1 MTIPHS
7 NLLAGAEAHREW
19 AVALI
24 ETLAALE
31 SPSGD
36 VEALGRCGAVIARQM
51 AECGARVTM
60 HSTPAGEHLRGEFP
74 PSQTAANDGDASQVL
89 LLGHYDTVWP
99 VGQLARMP
107 VRRQGDRLH
116 GPGVFDMKAGI
127 VIGLLA
133 MRALAEARL
142 AARHRVVMLWTT
154 DEEVGSLTSR
164 GIIEAEARQSRAV
177 LVLEPALPEGGVK
190 TARKGVGDFLVRATG
205 AAAHAGIDPAAGA
218 SAIHELA
225 HQVGVLAGLTD
236 LARGLSVNVGTISG
250 GTRSNV
256 IAESAE
262 AHVDVRIPTMA
273 DAERVTAAI
282 TALSPRDRRVR
293 LDVSGG
299 INRPPFE
306 RTARVADLYH
316 RAEAVAAGLGRRLGE
331 GATGGAS
338 DGNFTGA
345 LGVPTLDGLGA
356 VGHGAHALDEH
367 ILLEPLAFRAA
378 LLAGLIL
385 QVQ

>member
-7 NLLAGAEAHREW
+7 NLLAAAESRRDW

-36 VEALGRCGAVIARQM
+36 LDALGRCGAAIAHQM
-51 AECGARVTM
+51 TEGGGRVTT
-60 HSTPAGEHLRGEFP
+60 HSTSAGEHLRGEFG
-74 PSQTAANDGDASQVL
+74 AATSQVL

-107 VRRQGDRLH
+107 VRRDGDRLY

-133 MRALAEARL
+133 MRALADARL
-142 AARHRVVMLWTT
+142 TPHHRVVMLLTT
-154 DEEVGSLTSR
+154 DEEVGSQTSR
-164 GIIEAEARQSRAV
+164 AIIEAEARRSRAV
-177 LVLEPALPEGGVK
+177 LVLEPALPDGAVK
-190 TARKGVGDFLVRATG
+190 TARKGVGDFVVTATG
-205 AAAHAGIDPAAGA
+205 VAAHAGIDPRRGA
-218 SAIHELA
+218 SAVHELA
-225 HQVGVLAGLTD
+225 HQVTVLSGLSD
-236 LARGLSVNVGTISG
+236 LDHGLSVNVGTVKG

-256 IAESAE
+256 VAETAE

-282 TALSPRDRRVR
+282 TGLVPRDPRVR
-293 LDVSGG
+293 LEISGG
-299 INRPPFE
+299 INRPPLE
-306 RTARVADLYH
+306 RTAGVADLYH
-316 RAEAVAAGLGRRLGE
+316 RAAAVAAELGRSLGE

-345 LGVPTLDGLGA
+345 IGVPTLDGLGA

-367 ILLEPLAFRAA
+367 VLLEPLAFRAA
-378 LLAGLIL
+378 LVAGLIL
-385 QVQ
+385 QVK

>member
-7 NLLAGAEAHREW
+7 NLLSAAESHRAW
-19 AVALI
+19 AEALI

-36 VEALGRCGAVIARQM
+36 VEALGRCGAAIAHQM
-51 AECGARVTM
+51 TESGGRVTT
-60 HSTPAGEHLRGEFP
+60 HSTAAGVHLRGEFLP
-74 PSQTAANDGDASQVL
+74 ATNAEASSQVL

-107 VRRQGDRLH
+107 VRRDGGRLY

-127 VIGLLA
+127 VIALLA
-133 MRALAEARL
+133 TRVLADARL
-142 AARHRVVMLWTT
+142 TPAHRVVMLWTT

-164 GIIEAEARQSRAV
+164 AIIEAEAHRSRAV
-177 LVLEPALPEGGVK
+177 LVLEPALPGGAVK
-190 TARKGVGDFLVRATG
+190 TARKGVGDFVVSATG
-205 AAAHAGIDPAAGA
+205 IAAHAGIDPAAGA

-225 HQVGVLAGLTD
+225 HQVGVLAGLAD
-236 LARGLSVNVGTISG
+236 LDRGLSVNVGTISG
-250 GTRSNV
+250 GSRSNV
-256 IAESAE
+256 TAEFAE
-262 AHVDVRIPTMA
+262 AHVDVRIPTLA
-273 DAERVTAAI
+273 DAGRVAAAI
-282 TALSPRDRRVR
+282 TGLVPRDPRVR
-293 LDVSGG
+293 LAISGG
-299 INRPPFE
+299 VNRPPFE
-306 RTARVADLYH
+306 RTPGVADLYH
-316 RAEAVAAGLGRRLGE
+316 RAQAVAAELGRSLGE

-378 LLAGLIL
+378 LLAGLVL

>member
-1 MTIPHS
+1 MT
-7 NLLAGAEAHREW
+7 
-19 AVALI
+19 
-24 ETLAALE
+24 E
-31 SPSGD
+31 S
-36 VEALGRCGAVIARQM
+36 
-51 AECGARVTM
+51 GARVTM
-60 HSTPAGEHLRGEFP
+60 HSTPAGEHLRGEFS
-74 PSQTAANDGDASQVL
+74 PSPASAKQAASQVL

-99 VGQLARMP
+99 IGQVTRMP
-107 VRRQGDRLH
+107 VRREGDRLY

-133 MRALAEARL
+133 MRALADARL
-142 AARHRVVMLWTT
+142 APPHRVVMLWTA
-154 DEEVGSLTSR
+154 DEEVGSSTSR
-164 GIIEAEARQSRAV
+164 ALIEAEARQSRAV
-177 LVLEPALPEGGVK
+177 LVLEPALPGGAVK
-190 TARKGVGDFLVRATG
+190 TARTGVGDFVVSAHG
-205 AAAHAGIDPAAGA
+205 VAAHAGIDPTSGA

-225 HQVGVLAGLTD
+225 YQIGVLSGLTD
-236 LARGLSVNVGTISG
+236 LARGLSVNVGTIKG
-250 GTRSNV
+250 GSRANV
-256 IAESAE
+256 IAEAAE

-273 DAERVTAAI
+273 DAQRVTAAI
-282 TALSPRDRRVR
+282 TGLVPRDRRVR
-293 LDVSGG
+293 LEVTGE

-316 RAEAVAAGLGRRLGE
+316 RAEAVAAELGQLLGE

-345 LGVPTLDGLGA
+345 IGVPTLDGLGA

-367 ILLEPLAFRAA
+367 VLLEPLAFRAA

>member
-7 NLLAGAEAHREW
+7 NLLAAAESHRDW

-36 VEALGRCGAVIARQM
+36 IEALGRCGAVIAHQM
-51 AECGARVTM
+51 TQLGGRVTT
-60 HSTPAGEHLRGEFP
+60 HSTPAGEHLRGEFV
-74 PSQTAANDGDASQVL
+74 STAGSAKQDASQVL

-99 VGQLARMP
+99 IGQLARMP
-107 VRRQGDRLH
+107 VRREGDRLY

-133 MRALAEARL
+133 MRALADARL
-142 AARHRVVMLWTT
+142 TPPHRVVMLWTT
-154 DEEVGSLTSR
+154 DEEVGSATSR
-164 GIIEAEARQSRAV
+164 SIIEAEARQSRAA
-177 LVLEPALPEGGVK
+177 LVLEPALPDGAVK
-190 TARKGVGDFLVRATG
+190 TARKGVGDFVITAHG
-205 AAAHAGIDPAAGA
+205 VAAHAGIDPTRGA
-218 SAIHELA
+218 SAVHELA
-225 HQVGVLAGLTD
+225 YQVGILSGLTD
-236 LARGLSVNVGTISG
+236 LDRGLSVNVGTIRG
-250 GTRSNV
+250 GSRANV
-256 IAESAE
+256 IAETAE
-262 AHVDVRIPTMA
+262 AHVDVRIPTLA

-282 TALSPRDRRVR
+282 TGLVPRDPRVR
-293 LDVSGG
+293 LEITGE

-316 RAEAVAAGLGRRLGE
+316 LAEAVAGEFGRPLGE

-345 LGVPTLDGLGA
+345 MGVPTLDGLGA
-356 VGHGAHALDEH
+356 TGHGAHALDEH

-378 LLAGLIL
+378 LVAGLVL